1 MGNDPKTIG
10 PKLSTTGNGVQSAPT
25 IIGTKLST
33 RESEVQ
39 EVFHR
44 MLVGAMRDS
53 LLNLKTRVSAII
65 LLAQTMLTTVNVKS
79 IELLAQEPNA
89 NSIEV
94 RSTKQK

>member
-1 MGNDPKTIG
+1 
-10 PKLSTTGNGVQSAPT
+10 
-25 IIGTKLST
+25 
-33 RESEVQ
+33 
-39 EVFHR
+39 